1 MSVKDISRDTPK
13 TVDRQSLFSQQENQ
27 KPAKVEKVILNVV
40 DNSKPKDL
48 RAQYRPNLQLELE
61 QGPLVPKTTTA
72 RKAKSMAPILAEV
85 EARVK
90 SFREKKPTWVPEV
103 NRVEKKKTSNIT
115 QPEYYAN
122 GKRMNPVKLMYNIKQ
137 KIDRQIEES
146 NGNKQKDDSG
156 EAEGVENNR
165 NYFRFKDS
173 YLIQPRGYI
182 EPLPQIPEGREY
194 SRNVE
199 LIGKML
205 NHHSEFQEAMNRKI
219 RIVSNGEKITQAA
232 MNPVMIEKVADVIRQ
247 LDEANSPSNDF
258 KTNQRQIKQYQIE
271 RWVQKHQRKG
281 EGSKTVEHMHEADIA
296 DEIFKVWDKK
306 LLRYIPFDDFA
317 KNLISLGLAPDQL
330 IVRKIMIALKGEN
343 SNFPDQVYLKE
354 FRRIFEMNRFGHKAN
369 EIIE

>member
-137 KIDRQIEES
+137 KIDR
-146 NGNKQKDDSG
+146 
-156 EAEGVENNR
+156 
-165 NYFRFKDS
+165 
-173 YLIQPRGYI
+173 
-182 EPLPQIPEGREY
+182 
-194 SRNVE
+194 
-199 LIGKML
+199 
-205 NHHSEFQEAMNRKI
+205 
-219 RIVSNGEKITQAA
+219 
-232 MNPVMIEKVADVIRQ
+232 
-247 LDEANSPSNDF
+247 
-258 KTNQRQIKQYQIE
+258 
-271 RWVQKHQRKG
+271 
-281 EGSKTVEHMHEADIA
+281 
-296 DEIFKVWDKK
+296 
-306 LLRYIPFDDFA
+306 
-317 KNLISLGLAPDQL
+317 
-330 IVRKIMIALKGEN
+330 
-343 SNFPDQVYLKE
+343 
-354 FRRIFEMNRFGHKAN
+354 
-369 EIIE
+369 